1 MKVNKMEKQII
12 GNMHFGP
19 FIDITDPCYDRNVW
33 CRMNNVQIIE
43 GEYTCVI
50 WLCKESYV
58 FNSKEHTYTSVGR
71 IGIYLDGTIP
81 DQNDMEEIGEIGVD
95 AGLAG
100 FFMDKPDYTDDEWSD
115 FCDSIETGNAWI
127 KPEGF
132 FSNSGG
138 GDGCYPVVVARDNK
152 GDINAVEIIFY
163 EE

>member
-1 MKVNKMEKQII
+1 MEKEII

-19 FIDITDPCYDRNVW
+19 FVDITDPCYDRDVW
-33 CRMNNVQIIE
+33 CRMNNLQIIE
-43 GEYTCVI
+43 GEYTCAI
-50 WLCKESYV
+50 WLHKESYV
-58 FNSKEHTYTSVGR
+58 FADKEHTYKSVGR
-71 IGIYLDGTIP
+71 IGIYLDGIFP
-81 DQNDMEEIGEIGVD
+81 DENNMEEIGEIGVD

-100 FFMDKPDYTDDEWSD
+100 FFMDKPDYTDDEWND

-138 GDGCYPVVVARDNK
+138 GDGCYPVVIARNNK